1 MKLDFRQDFRTVPLL
16 EKVAIR
22 KRVVAL
28 VQSGLQIP
36 LLSALFSVTQ
46 PTINAWLVK
55 VASDG
60 FGALEDKPRAG
71 RPRILSDEILQW
83 MLTTVRDKTP
93 QQMKFSFAYWTAV
106 RVRQAIVDQFGVQ
119 ASVWTVRRAL
129 KRMGLT
135 PQKPKFRSHL
145 RSIGD
150 VQAWIEKT
158 YPDLKAQARSEG
170 AVILFVDEAGM
181 RADYHVGRTWG
192 VRGKTPVVVDTGQ
205 RFGWNMF
212 AAITP
217 DGQIHFRIQSKNSK
231 AVSFIEFLQTI
242 QAEQGQPIYVVA
254 DNCSIHTARAVKE
267 FVAQSKGDEQVK
279 LFFLPVYSPHLNPV
293 ELLWAWVKRRVGQQ
307 VFKTQSELKDLLTE
321 AIDQLRKAPQVVQKF
336 FDQEDCKYIL
346 A

>member
-1 MKLDFRQDFRTVPLL
+1 
-16 EKVAIR
+16 
-22 KRVVAL
+22 
-28 VQSGLQIP
+28 
-36 LLSALFSVTQ
+36 
-46 PTINAWLVK
+46 
-55 VASDG
+55 
-60 FGALEDKPRAG
+60 
-71 RPRILSDEILQW
+71 

-119 ASVWTVRRAL
+119 ASVWTVRCAL

-217 DGQIHFRIQSKNSK
+217 DGQIHFRIQLKNSK

-267 FVAQSKGDEQVK
+267 FVAQSKGITDLSSHPLDLVG
-279 LFFLPVYSPHLNPV
+279 SDLNPQYV
-293 ELLWAWVKRRVGQQ
+293 GSEFDLRIIVGLPSRSECQRCLGLMPRPESREFSTGFHCWRSCAAAEVRAAAELGCRRHTLGCLQHLPGQDLSIQAGCQASHLVRRV
-307 VFKTQSELKDLLTE
+307 
-321 AIDQLRKAPQVVQKF
+321 
-336 FDQEDCKYIL
+336 
-346 A
+346 